1 MYDMVIKSSF
11 VLLGRRKQMKKWLS
25 LLLAFCLLL
34 PWAGA
39 LAESE
44 EQQILTFGEG
54 QNSALCF
61 AMFTTETYY
70 QFVVNSDKELVLDA
84 LLENGLVSGQTESWG
99 YYVTSVLGVEAAK
112 TKEISENYEGYFRIF
127 MYDADAED
135 MVELETPLEQVK
147 MSDVTML
154 IFILQ

>member
-1 MYDMVIKSSF
+1 MI
-11 VLLGRRKQMKKWLS
+11 
-25 LLLAFCLLL
+25 
-34 PWAGA
+34 
-39 LAESE
+39 
-44 EQQILTFGEG
+44 I
-54 QNSALCF
+54 
-61 AMFTTETYY
+61 YY